1 MIKRINRTE
10 EIEAKLSKENK
21 VTYLDSPKHI
31 EAIKKMNEEM
41 EEVRREYKVK
51 EKNSQ
56 TSASNVVLTA

>member
-10 EIEAKLSKENK
+10 EIEKQLRQDNK
-21 VTYLDSPKHI
+21 VTYLDSPQHI
-31 EAIKKMNEEM
+31 EAIKKMDDEM

-51 EKNSQ
+51 EKKSQ